1 MNNNWE
7 EEFIEKGAALEHDR
21 WAKWQKWMHGRV
33 YDSSESINPHLKVIP
48 TEDFNRWERQ
58 IATEYEQLSDK
69 EKESDRIE
77 VRKYL
82 PLIKDL
88 LTKKDQEHKAELE
101 MIRQSFLETN
111 IKELI
116 EKMRSEI
123 QEHGDMHG
131 IDCACNMEDPDTCEC
146 TEMAFWGDEIEKY
159 MGIVNHWWVVHA
171 EAHREHCTPNGN
183 KKLTKMMGKK
193 NRESN
198 SSILDSHINKLSTE

>member
-58 IATEYEQLSDK
+58 ITTNYKDLSEK
-69 EKESDRIE
+69 EKESDRME

-101 MIRQSFLETN
+101 MINGEVQKLLETLP
-111 IKELI
+111 EL
-116 EKMRSEI
+116 ESDEYDA
-123 QEHGDMHG
+123 GLLDMKQLVL
-131 IDCACNMEDPDTCEC
+131 A
-146 TEMAFWGDEIEKY
+146 
-159 MGIVNHWWVVHA
+159 
-171 EAHREHCTPNGN
+171 
-183 KKLTKMMGKK
+183 
-193 NRESN
+193 
-198 SSILDSHINKLSTE
+198 ILDSHINKQNI

>member
-101 MIRQSFLETN
+101 S
-111 IKELI
+111 IK
-116 EKMRSEI
+116 
-123 QEHGDMHG
+123 G
-131 IDCACNMEDPDTCEC
+131 
-146 TEMAFWGDEIEKY
+146 EIENS
-159 MGIVNHWWVVHA
+159 IA
-171 EAHREHCTPNGN
+171 EPTELEDVRIYNIALKDTI
-183 KKLTKMMGKK
+183 
-193 NRESN
+193 
-198 SSILDSHINKLSTE
+198 SILDSHINKLSTESRLQNHERR